1 MNVVAVEVSYRSI
14 IIQIKVRPRRGPG
27 YGRNSLTAAGDANK
41 LSSLSISDL
50 SQSAFKMH
58 TQVAAGAPIFSCP
71 QSYAYTRVT
80 VNRATEHGGASRHGQ
95 RIARW
100 HKEHGDQPRSPT
112 TQSGEAA
119 SEASENGRRL
129 PCNPITRSVRRR
141 SADKHAYTHPHTQVG
156 EEKSNR

>member
-1 MNVVAVEVSYRSI
+1 MVVFGAQTTRYHNPACMPNRVVGAHRRVCAPMCPNPQRHLKTTMGHHYMRSKI
-14 IIQIKVRPRRGPG
+14 
-27 YGRNSLTAAGDANK
+27 A
-41 LSSLSISDL
+41 
-50 SQSAFKMH
+50 
-58 TQVAAGAPIFSCP
+58 
-71 QSYAYTRVT
+71 VT
-80 VNRATEHGGASRHGQ
+80 VNRVTEHGGASRHGQ

-141 SADKHAYTHPHTQVG
+141 PADTHAYTHPHTQVG
-156 EEKSNR
+156 EEKSKHSVT